1 MEVPSPYTNISNAL
15 KKLNVGNGA
24 SAIQLSTIYDSL
36 AHILIT
42 DTLHGNIENLHY
54 YVQYILFRWPCN
66 AHVS

>member
-54 YVQYILFRWPCN
+54 YVQ
-66 AHVS
+66 